1 MHRSF
6 VVDLASA
13 IPIFVEERVMHAVIK
28 TGGKQYRVKA
38 GDVVII
44 EKLDGE
50 PGDKVSFGEVLSV
63 GDGADL
69 KIGAPTVA
77 GAVVEGELL
86 ETRKGDKVRIFK
98 KVRRHGYRRTKGHRQ
113 WQTVVRIKAVN
124 AA

>member
-1 MHRSF
+1 
-6 VVDLASA
+6 
-13 IPIFVEERVMHAVIK
+13 MHAVIK

-50 PGDKVSFGEVLSV
+50 PGDKVSFAEVLSV